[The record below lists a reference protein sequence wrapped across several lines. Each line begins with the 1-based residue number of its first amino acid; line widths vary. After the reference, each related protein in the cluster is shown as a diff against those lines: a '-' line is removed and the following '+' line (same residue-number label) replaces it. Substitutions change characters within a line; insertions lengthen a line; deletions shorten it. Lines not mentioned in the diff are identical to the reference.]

1 MYSYHH
7 IHQLNLELSKKCN
20 LPGVVQQSCQRS
32 AIGVE
37 PDLEKSLASERR
49 NLRNRLDNE
58 SSNLQLLLPNEYPGI
73 HRAH

>member
-1 MYSYHH
+1 MYPYHR
-7 IHQLNLELSKKCN
+7 IHELNLELRKNCN

-49 NLRNRLDNE
+49 NWRNRLDNE
-58 SSNLQLLLPNEYPGI
+58 SSTLVSQ
-73 HRAH
+73 